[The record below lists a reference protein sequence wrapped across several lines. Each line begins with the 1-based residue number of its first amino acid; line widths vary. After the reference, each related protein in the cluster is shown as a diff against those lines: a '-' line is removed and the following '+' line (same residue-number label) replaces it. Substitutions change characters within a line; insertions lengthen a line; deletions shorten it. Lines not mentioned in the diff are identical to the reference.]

1 MFYFSFNFSRKYESF
16 SSKLS
21 LSTWTAG
28 LGDPG
33 PVMELTQD
41 VGVALGH
48 ALGPG
53 HQEAVAGVAVLVEV
67 PAVGAVVGVLGQ
79 GGGHHGGQGE
89 EGELH
94 DASSH

>member
-1 MFYFSFNFSRKYESF
+1 MFKQ
-16 SSKLS
+16 
-21 LSTWTAG
+21 TWMVG

-79 GGGHHGGQGE
+79 GGGQHGGQGE